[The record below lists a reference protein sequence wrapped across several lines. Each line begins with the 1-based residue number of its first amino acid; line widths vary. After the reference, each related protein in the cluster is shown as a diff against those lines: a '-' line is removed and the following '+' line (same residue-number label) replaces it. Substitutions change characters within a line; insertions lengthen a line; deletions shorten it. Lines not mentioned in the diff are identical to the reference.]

1 MSDSIDAI
9 QRAVVAL
16 SRLPGIGERTAT
28 RLIYWLLRAPQG
40 TISEIT
46 SALEALT
53 TSVHECPICCDLTP
67 STPCRICSNGSREQ
81 ETILVV
87 EQPQDVVAFERS
99 GAYTGSYHVL
109 HGAIAPL
116 DGVSPNDLRIRNL
129 ISRIEQNT
137 VLEVILAT
145 DPNVEGDTT
154 ALYIAKLLGPL
165 SIKVTRIAHGVAVG
179 SEIEY
184 SDALSLAR
192 AFTNRRPLT

>member
-28 RLIYWLLRAPQG
+28 RLTYWLLRAPDG
-40 TISEIT
+40 TIAEIT
-46 SALEALT
+46 SSLEELC
-53 TSVHECPICCDLTP
+53 TSVHECAICCDLTP
-67 STPCRICSNGSREQ
+67 SVPCRICSNKNREQ
-81 ETILVV
+81 GTILVV

-99 GAYTGSYHVL
+99 GAYSGSYHIL

-116 DGVSPNDLRIRNL
+116 DGVNPDDLRIREL
-129 ISRIEQNT
+129 LARIEAST
-137 VLEVILAT
+137 ITEVILAT

-165 SIKVTRIAHGVAVG
+165 SISVTRIAHGVSVG

-192 AFTNRRPLT
+192 AFTNRRPIV